1 MVFSFVEIEN
11 NINRF
16 EGEGGVSLQ
25 HDEIEMLLRDASGD
39 GRESS

>member
-1 MVFSFVEIEN
+1 MVFSFVEMEN

-16 EGEGGVSLQ
+16 EGKGGVSLQ